1 MDGTTTTTRR
11 VAIVVATC
19 SSFLTPFMG
28 SALNIALPSIGRE
41 FSTGAV
47 LLGWISTVYLLAS
60 AMFLVPLGKLAD
72 QRGRKRIFVW
82 GLGVYAIGALL
93 SGLAPSVGVLIA
105 ARVVQGV
112 GGAMIFGTGVAILT
126 SVFPPQERGRVL
138 GLSVAAVYVGLSVGP
153 FLGGVLTQ
161 QWGWRSIFFL
171 NVPLAALVA
180 ALAAWKLQGEWRAAD
195 GEGFDWPGSIL
206 YGLGLVALIYGFSRL
221 PSVVGAVLT
230 LAGILFLALFALW
243 EGRARTPVLELNL
256 FRHNPAFTFSNLAAL
271 INYSATSAVG
281 FLLSLYLQ
289 SVRGVSPQQ
298 AGLILLAQPV
308 VQALFSPLAGWT
320 SDRVEPRI
328 VASAGMTLTVVGL
341 ALLYPLGP
349 STAVPY
355 VIGVL
360 ALLGFGFALFS
371 SPNANA
377 VMSSVDRAHYGVA
390 SATLGTMRLTGQMLS
405 MGIVMLILALFMG
418 NTDVTPETATRFLTS
433 ARAAFGVFVA
443 LCILGVF
450 ASLARGNIRANNQH
464 PLPAPVPN
472 PSTGR
477 KR

>member
-1 MDGTTTTTRR
+1 MGETSTTRR
-11 VAIVVATC
+11 VAVVVATC

-41 FSTGAV
+41 FAADAL
-47 LLGWISTVYLLAS
+47 LLGWISTAYLLAS
-60 AMFLVPLGKLAD
+60 AMFLVPFGKLAD
-72 QRGRKRIFVW
+72 QRGRKHIFVW
-82 GLGVYAIGALL
+82 GLVVYAIGALV
-93 SGLAPSVGVLIA
+93 SGLAPSVGALIA

-138 GLSVAAVYVGLSVGP
+138 GVNVAAVYVGLSVGP

-180 ALAAWKLQGEWRAAD
+180 ALAAGKLQGEWRAN

-206 YGLGLVALIYGFSRL
+206 YGLGLAALIYGFSRL
-221 PSVVGAVLT
+221 PSGIGAALT
-230 LAGILFLALFALW
+230 LAGILALALFALQ
-243 EGRARTPVLELNL
+243 EGQTQTPILELNL

-271 INYSATSAVG
+271 INYSATFAVG

-289 SVRGVSPQQ
+289 SVRGISPQQ

-308 VQALFSPLAGWT
+308 VQALFSPLAGWA
-320 SDRVEPRI
+320 SDRVEPRL
-328 VASAGMTLTVVGL
+328 VASTGMALTVVGL

-349 STAVPY
+349 DTAVSY
-355 VIGVL
+355 VVGVL

-371 SPNANA
+371 SPNTNA
-377 VMSSVDRAHYGVA
+377 VMSSVDRARYGVA
-390 SATLGTMRLTGQMLS
+390 SATLATMRLTGQMLS
-405 MGIVMLILALFMG
+405 MGIVMLIFALFMG
-418 NTDVTPETATRFLTS
+418 ETAVTPQTALRFLAS
-433 ARAAFGVFVA
+433 ARAAFGVFVV
-443 LCILGVF
+443 LCVLGVF
-450 ASLARGNIRANNQH
+450 ASLARGSIRAE
-464 PLPAPVPN
+464 PA
-472 PSTGR
+472 SCGR
-477 KR
+477 S